1 MKNAEAGVIW
11 NEVWFPLN
19 QPNHESRNVMTM
31 QEVQAVENV
40 RLYQI
45 QQRAAA
51 YYWAATQTVSGI
63 DRANYIRKA
72 VALYD
77 LGNWSLDYSKLRR
90 LFQD

>member
-1 MKNAEAGVIW
+1 MTIK
-11 NEVWFPLN
+11 
-19 QPNHESRNVMTM
+19 ES
-31 QEVQAVENV
+31 QAIENV

-51 YYWAATQTVSGI
+51 YYWAATQTFSGI

-77 LGNWSLDYSKLRR
+77 LGN
-90 LFQD
+90 

>member
-1 MKNAEAGVIW
+1 MDMK
-11 NEVWFPLN
+11 
-19 QPNHESRNVMTM
+19 QS
-31 QEVQAVENV
+31 QAIENV

-77 LGNWSLDYSKLRR
+77 LGN
-90 LFQD
+90 